1 MKKIAVN
8 IFGRRIKAATCKST
22 SMKTKHLKNSEIL
35 SIFYGQ
41 RFSFLCYYIYI
52 YIYIYYNMKVDIA
65 CILKINIYIPIKKFT
80 QNKYS
85 KKNVLL

>member
-1 MKKIAVN
+1 MVEE
-8 IFGRRIKAATCKST
+8 
-22 SMKTKHLKNSEIL
+22 LKLQHASQLVWKQSWI
-35 SIFYGQ
+35 
-41 RFSFLCYYIYI
+41 I

>member
-1 MKKIAVN
+1 MGKGLV
-8 IFGRRIKAATCKST
+8 FYAT
-22 SMKTKHLKNSEIL
+22 I
-35 SIFYGQ
+35 
-41 RFSFLCYYIYI
+41 YIYI